1 LERGG
6 GAHGLLY
13 IDKRKSDLVGM
24 KVRDFI
30 SRDLESQG
38 MEGGTTTKITTTT
51 TTVT

>member
-1 LERGG
+1 
-6 GAHGLLY
+6 
-13 IDKRKSDLVGM
+13 M

-38 MEGGTTTKITTTT
+38 MEGETTTTKITTTT